1 MGKIIAVI
9 YSIVSYVLFFATALY
24 LIGFVGDFIVPKTI
38 NSGLEIS
45 FIKAFLI
52 NLCLLSTFA
61 VQHSLMARKS
71 FKSWLTSFMNPAI
84 ERSTYVLLSSFALIL
99 LYWQWCPMKTVV
111 WEVNNAII
119 YWIIMSVFIL
129 GWGLVFAATFM
140 MNHFELTGLQ
150 QVYNHWRDKKT
161 TQGIFKMSY
170 MYKFVR
176 HPLMLGFL
184 IVFWATPFMTM
195 GHFLFTVIMTFY
207 ILISVKY
214 LEEKDLR
221 KELGKA
227 YERYQKEVPML
238 IPFTKKGER
247 NRGEKT
253 DQL

>member
-9 YSIVSYVLFFATALY
+9 YSIVSYVLFFVTALY

-38 NSGLEIS
+38 NSGLELS

-84 ERSTYVLLSSFALIL
+84 ERSTYVLLSSLALIL

-119 YWIIMSVFIL
+119 YGIIMSVFIL
-129 GWGLVFAATFM
+129 GWVLVFAATFM

-161 TQGIFKMSY
+161 THGIFKMSY

-184 IVFWATPFMTM
+184 IVFWATPYMTM
-195 GHFLFTVIMTFY
+195 GHFLFTIIMTFY

-221 KELGKA
+221 KDLGKA

-238 IPFTKKGER
+238 IPFTKKGES